1 MAASVFERYLTVVV
15 AADQKLGPRL
25 STAPTTAAATASPS
39 MSIGPMMS
47 GCPIFGPA
55 LSAKHCGKRGADVR
69 PDFNW
74 NRKQVSVMGY
84 R

>member
-1 MAASVFERYLTVVV
+1 ML
-15 AADQKLGPRL
+15 LGLKTICIGDNALPTTAPL
-25 STAPTTAAATASPS
+25 LAPTTAAATRSPS
-39 MSIGPMMS
+39 AATLGL
-47 GCPIFGPA
+47 A

-74 NRKQVSVMGY
+74 DKQPVRVMGY